1 MSSDHHRVL
10 FAGSLRTQSL
20 TVWLQP
26 YGSGIGLLSHELGPE
41 LEPFFGTDELETFL
55 VIEEP
60 QLPALVAALRAE
72 RTDADPP
79 ENATA
84 LLADRYAGDSMATT
98 HLRAWLTERGIAHTF
113 AIV

>member
-1 MSSDHHRVL
+1 MTRRVL
-10 FAGSLRTQSL
+10 FAGPLRTQSL

-41 LEPFFGTDELETFL
+41 LVRFFGTDELETFL

-60 QLPALVAALRAE
+60 QLPALAAALRGE

-79 ENATA
+79 DDAIA
-84 LLADRYAGDSMATT
+84 LLADRHAGDAMATT
-98 HLRAWLTERGIAHTF
+98 HLRAWLTEQGIAHTF
-113 AIV
+113 AVV